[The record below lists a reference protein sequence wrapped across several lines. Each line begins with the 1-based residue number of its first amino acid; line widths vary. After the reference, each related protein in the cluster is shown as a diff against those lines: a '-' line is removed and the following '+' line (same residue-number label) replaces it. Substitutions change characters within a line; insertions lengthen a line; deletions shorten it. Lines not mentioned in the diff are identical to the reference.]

1 MKGAPSSGSG
11 AGEERAPSEAYAW
24 YVVGLLTLVYVLSF
38 LDRQILSLMVSDLK
52 TGLSLDRDW
61 QVGFLMGPAFAV
73 FYTLFGFPFGRLAD
87 TANRS
92 RVVAFGLAVWSLMTV
107 GCGLAQQFWQ
117 MAMMRVGVGIGEAS
131 LSPSAYSIIS
141 DSFEAG
147 KLARAISVYASGIY
161 LGSGLAFMI
170 GGRAV
175 TSLRGTEAW
184 QIPFFGAIAGWQ
196 KVFWIVGLPGLFVVP
211 LVLLTLRE
219 PVRRGLVGASAGVQ
233 TGQAPIALPLSQ
245 VLAFAREHWRVL
257 ATHHLGFALLSFS
270 SYGSNAWLP
279 SMFQRVYGWDVAS
292 FGLVFGLIVFVGSAG
307 GAISGGIFA
316 DWLARRGH
324 LDSKIRVGWLA
335 AIAWLPFGVSFP
347 LVDDGVVAMTLVAP
361 AAFLSAMPF
370 GVAPAAIQEITPNNL
385 RGQISSIYLFVINLV
400 GLAIGPLLLALLTD
414 YVFTEARFGIGGIRW
429 SMLSTTA
436 FAHVGAALLLGL
448 GLGEFRRA
456 LDSSWAE
463 GSSSAEGSS
472 WAEGSRPPELQ

>member
-1 MKGAPSSGSG
+1 MRRAISHEARP
-11 AGEERAPSEAYAW
+11 RAPSEAYAW

-52 TGLSLDRDW
+52 SGLSLDRDW

-92 RVVAFGLAVWSLMTV
+92 RVIAFGLAVWSVMTV
-107 GCGLAQQFWQ
+107 GCGFARQFWQ
-117 MAMMRVGVGIGEAS
+117 MALMRVGVGIGEAS

-141 DSFEAG
+141 DSFAAG

-175 TSLRGTEAW
+175 ATLRGTEAW
-184 QIPFFGAIAGWQ
+184 QLPLVGAIEGWQ
-196 KVFWIVGLPGLFVVP
+196 KVFFIVGLPGLFVVP
-211 LVLLTLRE
+211 LVLFTLRE
-219 PVRRGLVGASAGVQ
+219 PVRRGLAAGAGAQ
-233 TGQAPIALPLSQ
+233 AGQAPIALPLSH
-245 VLAFAREHWRVL
+245 VVAFARRNWKAL
-257 ATHHLGFALLSFS
+257 TTHHLGFALLSFS
-270 SYGSNAWLP
+270 SYGSSAWLP
-279 SMFQRVYGWDVAS
+279 SMFQRVHGWDVAT
-292 FGLVFGLIVFVGSAG
+292 FGLVFGAILFVGSAG
-307 GAISGGIFA
+307 GAISGGILA
-316 DWLARRGH
+316 DWLARRGYR
-324 LDSKIRVGWLA
+324 DSKVRVGWLA
-335 AIAWLPFGVSFP
+335 AMAWLPFGVSFP

-370 GVAPAAIQEITPNNL
+370 GVAPAAIQEITPNEL

-400 GLAIGPLLLALLTD
+400 GLAIGPMLLALCTD
-414 YVFTEARFGIGGIRW
+414 YVFTEARFGVGGIRW
-429 SMLSTTA
+429 SMLSTTV
-436 FAHVGAALLLGL
+436 FAHVGAVILLGF

-456 LDSSWAE
+456 LDSSRA
-463 GSSSAEGSS
+463 
-472 WAEGSRPPELQ
+472 PELE